1 MPLNINNQSKS
12 SITTATELVP
22 WHSRYAKQ
30 DCPFNLAADH
40 SWRIGP
46 FIYASLACL
55 GPVEQS
61 IAQGELLELSLLL
74 DDVLQTSDLAK
85 NSSALQSG
93 TSNINITQLG
103 LHSTANTPAI
113 TPVGGRGAGL
123 SRQGSS
129 EHISRLGSG
138 LLKAKQPST
147 LGSNTS
153 NTLASLQTL
162 VPPMEGLQLMKEFL
176 VKSSQLEVLKMEWGM
191 KMLRLHSV
199 MTQGH
204 AELLESAY
212 KDKVMSWV
220 RKMVAKQQMR
230 DLARMQAESVR
241 LKLTINA

>member
-12 SITTATELVP
+12 SVTTATELIP
-22 WHSRYAKQ
+22 WHSTYAKR
-30 DCPFNLAADH
+30 DCPFNLAPDH
-40 SWRIGP
+40 SWRVGP

-61 IAQGELLELSLLL
+61 IAQGELLGLSLLL

-85 NSSALQSG
+85 NSSTLQSG
-93 TSNINITQLG
+93 ASNINITQLG
-103 LHSTANTPAI
+103 PNNTPAV
-113 TPVGGRGAGL
+113 TPVSVRASGL
-123 SRQGSS
+123 SRQGSY
-129 EHISRLGSG
+129 EHMSRLGSG
-138 LLKAKQPST
+138 LLKSKQSSR
-147 LGSNTS
+147 LNSNAS

-162 VPPMEGLQLMKEFL
+162 VPSMEGLQLMKEFL

-241 LKLTINA
+241 L